1 MDRILQDKIGVYI
14 YTAVN
19 GYAWQGCDR
28 KTSDSLQKCVGQIA
42 DGEAGGIR
50 RGTVDGLNGTAFFRC
65 HVRKGGDFA
74 GRDSSYV
81 ALAFIPFAHIGARCI
96 DYVKL
101 WRHPLLAEPLPGG
114 RPLER
119 LVIDIV
125 AEGLVAN
132 NPSPA
137 SAGGFWLAERPT
149 KDNPDFGDSGT
160 EEEVLKRLGAMFQSR
175 ETELGSLSA
184 RLSQKDGGRIFA
196 RLEYIPFR
204 SVAEEVEAC
213 RAYGNAIDSGAAE
226 RDKTT
231 LLNRW
236 RDAVGKLKGL
246 ADPANGGFSHFIGFC
261 EYVRMEEDALRDSMG
276 GEAEKK
282 AVSDVLVRIRRML
295 DCMGSNLTG
304 GETPLFDEIEAILGE
319 AAQKTKRLGGDAA
332 ALEKACRDCETVLK
346 RVRAGSAEVVNW
358 RDAIIA
364 GQAAAIPAAPACAA
378 ASLRELAAK
387 LGQSYGSI
395 AAEKARNSELDRE
408 RASLREEKNKLANRI
423 LQTQSAGASGRASPL
438 HYSSNAGG
446 AESGGRRGSIWGRV
460 LDVGIYVTFA
470 VTAVVVIYCIV
481 SVLGMGWKD
490 RRNRKADKP
499 HVLLAPGMGNHEVA
513 GYTHEAADIGE
524 SKSGEIEEAGVTD
537 KGADADESAL
547 FGDLVE
553 SDKVDDKG
561 ASSDPDA
568 NGEPEEVNPEAFGND
583 IAVSSSENQ
592 KTVRAGS

>member
-1 MDRILQDKIGVYI
+1 MDGMLQDKIGVYI

-28 KTSDSLQKCVGQIA
+28 KTSDALQKCVGQIA

-184 RLSQKDGGRIFA
+184 RLSQKDGGRLYA
-196 RLEYIPFR
+196 KLEYIPFK

-213 RAYGNAIDSGAAE
+213 RAYGNAIDSGAPE

-236 RDAVGKLKGL
+236 KDAVGKLKGL

-261 EYVRMEEDALRDSMG
+261 EYVRMEEEALRGSMG

-282 AVSDVLVRIRRML
+282 AVSDVLIRVKRML
-295 DCMGSNLTG
+295 DCTGGNLTG
-304 GETPLFDEIEAILGE
+304 GETPLLDEIEAILGE

-332 ALEKACRDCETVLK
+332 ALEKACRDCEITLK
-346 RVRAGSAEVVNW
+346 RVRDDSAKVDSWLNAV
-358 RDAIIA
+358 IA
-364 GQAAAIPAAPACAA
+364 GQTAAIPGAPPCAA
-378 ASLRELAAK
+378 GPLREFAAK

-408 RASLREEKNKLANRI
+408 RMSLREEKNKLANKI
-423 LQTQSAGASGRASPL
+423 LQIRTASKAVKVSHPQDAT
-438 HYSSNAGG
+438 NGG
-446 AESGGRRGSIWGRV
+446 TVETGCRRESLWGRIF
-460 LDVGIYVTFA
+460 DFD
-470 VTAVVVIYCIV
+470 VVIYVILVLTATLAICLAV
-481 SVLGMGWKD
+481 AKVLGWGGKAAPDKD
-490 RRNRKADKP
+490 
-499 HVLLAPGMGNHEVA
+499 
-513 GYTHEAADIGE
+513 
-524 SKSGEIEEAGVTD
+524 
-537 KGADADESAL
+537 
-547 FGDLVE
+547 
-553 SDKVDDKG
+553 SDKVDVPITQTSTF
-561 ASSDPDA
+561 AEA
-568 NGEPEEVNPEAFGND
+568 EPPREIGKPRKWNPFGCLLNL
-583 IAVSSSENQ
+583 VRKQENPKNQ
-592 KTVRAGS
+592 KSQETPEIPETPVMPEIPETPVMPEVPEMPAGLVRGQE